1 MNYEVAIARPEQGP
15 IVVLEV
21 INTPSGFAIAA
32 NDCGPLTKKEL
43 LEALEVATD
52 VVTKLC

>member
-21 INTPSGFAIAA
+21 INTPKGLAIAA

-52 VVTKLC
+52 VVNKLC